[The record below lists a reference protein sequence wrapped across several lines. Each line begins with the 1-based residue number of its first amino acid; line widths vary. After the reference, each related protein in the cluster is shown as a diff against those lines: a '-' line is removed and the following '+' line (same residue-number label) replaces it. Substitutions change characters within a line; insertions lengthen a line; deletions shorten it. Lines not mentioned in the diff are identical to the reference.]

1 MGAPYRRAVTR
12 AKDRLAAG
20 RFYDDEGFVFAPAGG
35 GMYSRGAI
43 YDAVHKI
50 ARRASLSLRNQ
61 HGIRHS
67 TGSWLVRAGVDVTT
81 VAAILRHSTPSTTL
95 AVYSHELQ
103 GAQAEAVERVQSV
116 PTSKPA

>member
-1 MGAPYRRAVTR
+1 LPDCSTLQRQRGEISGFAIRRSC
-12 AKDRLAAG
+12 
-20 RFYDDEGFVFAPAGG
+20 VFAPAGG
-35 GMYSRGAI
+35 GMYSPGAL

-50 ARRASLSLRNQ
+50 ARRATLSLRNL

-103 GAQAEAVERVQSV
+103 GAQAEAVELVQSV
-116 PTSKPA
+116 PTSKLA